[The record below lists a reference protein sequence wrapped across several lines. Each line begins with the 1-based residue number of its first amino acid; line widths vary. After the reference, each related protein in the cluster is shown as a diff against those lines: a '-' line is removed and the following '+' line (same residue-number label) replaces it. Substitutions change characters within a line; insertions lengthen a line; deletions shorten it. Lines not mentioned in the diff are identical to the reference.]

1 MDLSGKFCIDIPQV
15 KKCAVAYSGG
25 LDSALALKLLTE
37 YYGCEEVLACTVN
50 VGLTDDEIEMCR
62 SKAELIGVP
71 WHYME
76 VEDEFVNSF
85 ITRAIYANS
94 NYEGYP
100 VSTSMTR
107 QLIARKVAEFA
118 VAQGCDSI
126 CEGSTGKGNDQFR
139 MHNVFSLFAPDC
151 TIVVPVRD
159 FDFTREDEK
168 KLSEQYG
175 IPYKAGIGDD
185 LTMWCRSIG
194 SGEVSNLKMVIPQD
208 DYLWYKF
215 PENAPNEPRR
225 MTVEFKEGLPA
236 NVDGKTD
243 LAEIIH
249 YLNDVCGENA
259 IGKIDMFEDG
269 IIGLK
274 SREVYEAPAARF
286 LLFMHKDA
294 EQLCLTK
301 EQIQFKPEI
310 ERLWAYMVYHGGWYH
325 PVTEDCAAFLKSSQ
339 WAVNAKY
346 EVEIYKGNINIL
358 SRESDSRLFRPELR
372 AIVERPKEPGEVR
385 IEWKQ
390 PESGP
395 AVKIAGFQYQ
405 ILGHRGM
412 PYVKE

>member
-1 MDLSGKFCIDIPQV
+1 MDMSGKFCIELPKV
-15 KKCAVAYSGG
+15 KKVAVAYSGG
-25 LDSALALKLLTE
+25 LDSTLCLKLLPE
-37 YYGCEEVLACTVN
+37 YYGAEEVLAVTVN
-50 VGLTDDEIEMCR
+50 VGLTEEEKELCR
-62 SKAELIGVP
+62 SKAELLGVQ
-71 WHYME
+71 WILIDAE
-76 VEDEFVNSF
+76 REFVDKF

-94 NYEGYP
+94 SYEGYP
-100 VSTSMTR
+100 VATSMTR

-118 VAQGCDSI
+118 VQNGCDAI

-151 TIVVPVRD
+151 TVVLPVRD

-194 SGEVSNLKMVIPQD
+194 SGEVSNLKMIIPQE
-208 DYLWYKF
+208 DYIWYKF
-215 PENAPNEPRR
+215 PQNAPDEPRR
-225 MTVEFKEGLPA
+225 LTVEFKEGLPVR
-236 NVDGKTD
+236 VDDKTD

-249 YLNDVCGENA
+249 YLNQVCGEHA

-274 SREVYEAPAARF
+274 SREVYEAPAATF
-286 LLFMHKDA
+286 ILTLHKDA

-301 EQIQFKPEI
+301 EQIQFKPEV

-325 PVTEDCAAFLKSSQ
+325 PVTEDCAAFLQSSQ
-339 WAVNAKY
+339 WAVNALY

-358 SRESDSRLFRPELR
+358 SRESDTRLFRPELR

-395 AVKIAGFQYQ
+395 MVKIAGFQYQ
-405 ILGHRGM
+405 ILGHRGL
-412 PYVKE
+412 PYA